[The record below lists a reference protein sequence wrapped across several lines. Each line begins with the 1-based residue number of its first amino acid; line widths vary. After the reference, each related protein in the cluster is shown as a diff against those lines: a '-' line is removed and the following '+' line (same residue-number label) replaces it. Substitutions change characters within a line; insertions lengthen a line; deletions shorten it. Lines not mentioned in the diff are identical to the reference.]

1 MKLYPIDTGADTSPG
16 EYLFHEPTQQIVL
29 CGRYNEAEDQI
40 QALGAGRV
48 LYDEVRNFK
57 KINLSS
63 EEHRQQRVSGCK
75 KCKG

>member
-48 LYDEVRNFK
+48 LYDEVRNF
-57 KINLSS
+57 
-63 EEHRQQRVSGCK
+63 RM
-75 KCKG
+75 